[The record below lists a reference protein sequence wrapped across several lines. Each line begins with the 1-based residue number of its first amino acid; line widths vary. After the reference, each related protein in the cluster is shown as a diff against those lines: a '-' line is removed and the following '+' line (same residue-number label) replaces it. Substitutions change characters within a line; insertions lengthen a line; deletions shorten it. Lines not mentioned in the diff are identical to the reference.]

1 MWWIFG
7 KEDYTRFMHMKS
19 RAFLIVGILILW
31 LISMTTKFK
40 YNGLIYGL
48 DFGLFHPDGQLY
60 TFKTLTLLGKSEL
73 EAGTLVSDWYSTH
86 AFKLRFFEPS
96 SLYFDIHPLW
106 QLYKPRVLYPIL
118 SVPFV
123 AIFGIPGMLVVPALS
138 MLVLLVS
145 VFLIGIKV
153 GNEKLAFVLVLMI
166 SISPVVNRWMFA
178 NITDGL
184 LTAITCCFLVSLLY
198 IKKANL
204 FLFVGSV
211 LILLGSLTRTSVLQ
225 WLAICVGIYFINQ
238 KRNAIILG
246 ILSIILFI
254 PSAAGN
260 LDTGILPNEQ
270 KGSLLERPTQLVG
283 SMLKMGF
290 YELGQLLVLDR
301 ILFLILG
308 MSVLFSVMNIS
319 KISSKFFLLTLS
331 ALWITG
337 AVNGTIGV
345 NFRYQLPL
353 LPFIAYSI
361 LDSIKFNFEMLYNTN
376 PFKRRTKSSLVD

>member
-86 AFKLRFFEPS
+86 AFKLRFFEPT

-184 LTAITCCFLVSLLY
+184 LTAITCIFLVSLLY
-198 IKKANL
+198 IQKPNL

-211 LILLGSLTRTSVLQ
+211 LILLASLTRTSVLQ
-225 WLAICVGIYFINQ
+225 WLAICVGIYFMNQ
-238 KRNAIILG
+238 KKNALVLG
-246 ILSIILFI
+246 FTSVMMFI
-254 PSAAGN
+254 PSAIGN
-260 LDTGILPNEQ
+260 LETGVLPNE
-270 KGSLLERPTQLVG
+270 KPSSFFERPVQLLF
-283 SMLKMGF
+283 SMVKVAF
-290 YELGQLLVLDR
+290 FEIGQLLVLDR
-301 ILFLILG
+301 ILLCLLVLAIIA
-308 MSVLFSVMNIS
+308 SVLNFSR
-319 KISSKFFLLTLS
+319 ISSKFFLLLLIS
-331 ALWITG
+331 LWITG

-353 LPFIAYSI
+353 LPFIAYSL
-361 LDSIKFNFEMLYNTN
+361 LDSFRLKFEFINFATGPHRVRNL
-376 PFKRRTKSSLVD
+376 KG

>member
-19 RAFLIVGILILW
+19 RTFLIVGILILW

-86 AFKLRFFEPS
+86 AFKLRFFEPT

-184 LTAITCCFLVSLLY
+184 LTAITCIFLVSLLY
-198 IKKANL
+198 IQKPNL

-211 LILLGSLTRTSVLQ
+211 LILLASLTRTSVLQ
-225 WLAICVGIYFINQ
+225 WLAICVGIYFMNQ
-238 KRNAIILG
+238 KKNALVLG
-246 ILSIILFI
+246 FTSVMMFI
-254 PSAAGN
+254 PSAIGN
-260 LDTGILPNEQ
+260 LETGVLPNE
-270 KGSLLERPTQLVG
+270 KPSSFFERPVQLLF
-283 SMLKMGF
+283 SMVKVAF
-290 YELGQLLVLDR
+290 FEIGQLLVLDR
-301 ILFLILG
+301 ILLCLLVLAIIA
-308 MSVLFSVMNIS
+308 SVLNFSR
-319 KISSKFFLLTLS
+319 ISSKFFLLLLIS
-331 ALWITG
+331 LWITG

-353 LPFIAYSI
+353 LPFIAYSL
-361 LDSIKFNFEMLYNTN
+361 LDSFRLKFEFIKFATGPHRVRNL
-376 PFKRRTKSSLVD
+376 KG

>member
-1 MWWIFG
+1 MS
-7 KEDYTRFMHMKS
+7 MKS
-19 RAFLIVGILILW
+19 RAFLVLGILILW

-40 YNGLIYGL
+40 YNGLVYGL
-48 DFGLFHPDGQLY
+48 DFGLFHPDGKLY

-73 EAGTLVSDWYSTH
+73 EAGALVSDWYSTH
-86 AFKLRFFEPS
+86 AFKLKYFEPS

-123 AIFGIPGMLVVPALS
+123 AILGIQGMLVVPALS
-138 MLVLLVS
+138 MLVLLIS

-153 GNEKLAFVLVLMI
+153 GNEKLAFVIVFML

-184 LTAITCCFLVSLLY
+184 LTAITCVFLVSLLY
-198 IKKANL
+198 IQKPNL
-204 FLFVGSV
+204 FLFVGCV
-211 LILLGSLTRTSVLQ
+211 LILLGSFTRTSMVQ
-225 WLAICVGIYFINQ
+225 WLAICVGIYFMNH

-246 ILSIILFI
+246 FVSIILFI

-260 LDTGILPNEQ
+260 LETGILPNEQ
-270 KGSLLERPTQLVG
+270 KSSFIERPIQLVG
-283 SMLKMGF
+283 SMFKVGF

-301 ILFLILG
+301 ILLLLLG
-308 MSVLFSVMNIS
+308 LSVLFSVINIS
-319 KISSKFFLLTLS
+319 KPSSRLFLLTLS

-361 LDSIKFNFEMLYNTN
+361 LDCSKLRFEMVNNAN
-376 PFKRRTKSSLVD
+376 PFKRRNKGSLVD